1 MTRLTVALACL
12 ALAFLSLEGCALGR
26 SPVATTWVLDPLAA
40 RGPSEARA
48 EAGVLS
54 VEKVRVPD
62 WLDRTQFV
70 VRGKDGSLEFDEQ
83 ARWGEPLGRGLQRVM
98 TENLASLM
106 IDRRVVAAPTPPRD
120 AVTVRLN
127 LDFVEAARQS
137 DGDLRVAVRWEFQ
150 AADGKSLRRGV
161 ATAHIP
167 SAKPGAAGTVAALN
181 EALFKIA
188 TELSEVVRGIVGN

>member
-12 ALAFLSLEGCALGR
+12 ALGGCALGR
-26 SPVATTWVLDPLAA
+26 SPVATTWVLDPVAA
-40 RGPSEARA
+40 RVPSEARA

-62 WLDRTQFV
+62 WLDRNQFV
-70 VRGKDGSLEFDEQ
+70 VRGKDGSLEFDER

-98 TENLASLM
+98 TENLASLL

-120 AVTVRLN
+120 AIAVRLN

-161 ATAHIP
+161 STSHIP

>member
-12 ALAFLSLEGCALGR
+12 SLACLSLEGCALGR
-26 SPVATTWVLDPLAA
+26 SPIATTWVLDPVAA
-40 RGPSEARA
+40 RTPSEARA

-70 VRGKDGSLEFDEQ
+70 ARGKDGTLEFDEQ

-98 TENLASLM
+98 TENLASLLT
-106 IDRRVVAAPTPPRD
+106 DRRVVAAPTPPRD
-120 AVTVRLN
+120 AIALRLN
-127 LDFVEAARQS
+127 LDFVEAVRQS
-137 DGDLRVAVRWEFQ
+137 DGDVRVAVRWELQ
-150 AADGKSLRRGV
+150 AADGKSLRRGLSTSHI
-161 ATAHIP
+161 TA
-167 SAKPGAAGTVAALN
+167 AKPGAPGTVAALN

-188 TELSEVVRGIVGN
+188 TELSEVARGIVGN